1 MEEEGTSSSLGLG
14 WAGGCPM
21 PSGTIM
27 PPYAEIGA
35 GRGRGDSVCGHPS
48 GTGTGRR
55 ETTGLR

>member
-1 MEEEGTSSSLGLG
+1 
-14 WAGGCPM
+14 M

-35 GRGRGDSVCGHPS
+35 GRGRGDSVCGHAS